1 MSKKP
6 KVYHIFVTEWS
17 QTDRNTVIVEA
28 DSIEQ
33 AEKWLR
39 RHGEHGPR
47 YVSYYGSSEII
58 KAKNVA

>member
-1 MSKKP
+1 MAKKDR
-6 KVYHIFVTEWS
+6 VYYIFVLEWS
-17 QTDRNTVIVEA
+17 QTDRDTVIVEA
-28 DSIEQ
+28 DSREQ

-58 KAKNVA
+58 KAGNIA